1 MIEPPDMHKG
11 KSGWNKPARYKNNQ
25 LVGLEPPSVQ

>member
-1 MIEPPDMHKG
+1 MVEPPDMQG
-11 KSGWNKPARYKNNQ
+11 KSDWNKPARYKNNQ